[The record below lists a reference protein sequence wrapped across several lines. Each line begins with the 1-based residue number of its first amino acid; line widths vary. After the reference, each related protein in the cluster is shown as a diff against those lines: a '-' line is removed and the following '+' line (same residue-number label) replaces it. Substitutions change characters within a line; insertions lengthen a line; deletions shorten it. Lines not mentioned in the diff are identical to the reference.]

1 MLESQISRQ
10 TIATVILMCGILL
23 GLVLCYLLAI
33 PFIPAIVGS
42 LTLAVLFAPL
52 DTKIRRVV
60 RSVGISAAATVTIVA
75 FIVVVPAFVVIGTL
89 LNEAGHSAALIQS
102 LIDSENWMR
111 AIESR
116 PQHAPVLRL
125 LNERFDIPD
134 LVKSA
139 TSWLAGWSGTLVQ
152 GSFSGML
159 SLMLTF
165 YFLFYLLRDREMIL
179 AAVENTLPLSPSEF
193 VTLADRVVNTI
204 FATVFGM
211 TAVSALQ
218 GVLGGVMFW
227 WLGLPAP
234 LLWGVLMGLLAVVP
248 FLGAFVIWV
257 PAALFL
263 ALAGDVTAAAILAAW
278 GTIVVG
284 LVDNVVYPILVGKR
298 LLLHTVPSF
307 IAIAGGLILLGAS
320 GVVLGPIIVAVSLTL
335 LGIVRNRISLSASA
349 GTQTSSPNANRRDI

>member
-1 MLESQISRQ
+1 M
-10 TIATVILMCGILL
+10 
-23 GLVLCYLLAI
+23 
-33 PFIPAIVGS
+33 
-42 LTLAVLFAPL
+42 
-52 DTKIRRVV
+52 
-60 RSVGISAAATVTIVA
+60 
-75 FIVVVPAFVVIGTL
+75 
-89 LNEAGHSAALIQS
+89 
-102 LIDSENWMR
+102 
-111 AIESR
+111 
-116 PQHAPVLRL
+116 
-125 LNERFDIPD
+125 
-134 LVKSA
+134 
-139 TSWLAGWSGTLVQ
+139 
-152 GSFSGML
+152 
-159 SLMLTF
+159 
-165 YFLFYLLRDREMIL
+165 
-179 AAVENTLPLSPSEF
+179 
-193 VTLADRVVNTI
+193 
-204 FATVFGM
+204 
-211 TAVSALQ
+211 
-218 GVLGGVMFW
+218 
-227 WLGLPAP
+227 PAP